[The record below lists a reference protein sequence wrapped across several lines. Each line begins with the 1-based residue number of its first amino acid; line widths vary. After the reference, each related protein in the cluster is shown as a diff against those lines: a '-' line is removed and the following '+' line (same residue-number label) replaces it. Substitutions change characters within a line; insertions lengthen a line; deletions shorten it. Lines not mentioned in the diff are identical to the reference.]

1 MSLEELVGTL
11 KVHVHELQQDE
22 RSERNKSLALN
33 SQRTSR
39 SYRLERKPPEACP
52 KLSKLKTAILKNPRK
67 NLMKMNSPSF
77 HERFAKC
84 GKTKGDPNGRTPQKE
99 YSRIRKINTSF
110 IVCYGCKKL
119 GHFKSECPELE
130 KSLDKKKKEKKKV
143 L

>member
-11 KVHVHELQQDE
+11 KVHEQELQQDE

-67 NLMKMNSPSF
+67 NLMKMNSPSS
-77 HERFAKC
+77 HEIFSRC
-84 GKTKGDPNGRTPQKE
+84 GRTKGDPNRRTSQKCC
-99 YSRIRKINTSF
+99 SRKRKT
-110 IVCYGCKKL
+110 KTKA
-119 GHFKSECPELE
+119 P
-130 KSLDKKKKEKKKV
+130 
-143 L
+143 

>member
-1 MSLEELVGTL
+1 MRALDKLLEAFSL
-11 KVHVHELQQDE
+11 DE